1 MALEERTK
9 ILALAHL
16 KTGKRPKEVSDL
28 LDISYSQALK
38 LNKELTKA
46 EERNN
51 LQDLFNLE
59 EAALNT
65 LLEKVSDDL
74 SPAIEVLEGGVERLD
89 DMLANVGQNVEGMQ
103 ILEKELT
110 DAAIQLAKK
119 ITMQTVATSGTDSIL
134 ILTDA
139 LAKLQTAF
147 FAKGTNVQV
156 NNMNGNFEKYLKD

>member
-1 MALEERTK
+1 MAIEEKTK

-16 KTGKRPKEVSDL
+16 KMGKKPKEVSEL
-28 LDISYSQALK
+28 LEISYAQALK
-38 LNKELTKA
+38 LNKELIKA
-46 EERNN
+46 EQQNRV
-51 LQDLFNLE
+51 QDLFDLE
-59 EAALNT
+59 EAALET

-74 SPAIEVLEGGVERLD
+74 TPALHVLEGDVETLD
-89 DMLANVGQNVEGMQ
+89 NVLTTVGQNVEGMQ
-103 ILEKELT
+103 LLEKELT

-119 ITMQTVATSGTDSIL
+119 ITAQAVATSGTDSLL

-147 FAKGTNVQV
+147 FAKGTNVQI